1 MATPKQ
7 FGAEPD
13 MGAVGLPTRA
23 TRTRADGPGAS
34 VRFAAVRL
42 VPAAVLLWA
51 LLAGAGYVL
60 THALTDTAFY
70 DWDGSM
76 NRWFAAHRS
85 DTWNTVT
92 HLVTFCAETLTVIG
106 VGLVFFIGLRLALG
120 RWRESLFL
128 AVVLAGEVTIFVST
142 TFVIDRD
149 RPAVPHLDG
158 APPTSSFPSGH
169 TAASVALYAGLAV
182 IVWFSSNRGWLRT
195 LAVAGAIA
203 IPVMVALARLYRG
216 MHFPS
221 DVLAGALLGAIWLTI
236 CARVLLVER
245 R

>member
-1 MATPKQ
+1 M
-7 FGAEPD
+7 
-13 MGAVGLPTRA
+13 GLPTRVNRS
-23 TRTRADGPGAS
+23 RTDGQGAS
-34 VRFAAVRL
+34 VRYAAARL
-42 VPAAVLLWA
+42 VPAAVLVWA
-51 LLAGAGYVL
+51 VLAGVGYVL

-70 DWDGSM
+70 DWDGSV

-85 DTWNTVT
+85 GTWNTAT

-106 VGLVFFIGLRLALG
+106 IGFVFFVGMRIVLG

-128 AVVLAGEVTIFVST
+128 AAVLAGEVTIFVAT

-149 RPAVPHLDG
+149 RPAVAHLDG

-182 IVWFSSNRGWLRT
+182 IAWYSSNRGWLRT
-195 LAVAGAIA
+195 LALVGGIA
-203 IPVMVALARLYRG
+203 IPMLVALARLYRG

-221 DVLAGALLGAIWLTI
+221 DVLAGALLGAVWLAI
-236 CARVLLVER
+236 CARVLLVDR

>member
-1 MATPKQ
+1 
-7 FGAEPD
+7 
-13 MGAVGLPTRA
+13 MGAVGLPTRV
-23 TRTRADGPGAS
+23 TRSKADGPGAS
-34 VRFAAVRL
+34 IRFAAVRL

-70 DWDGSM
+70 DWDGSA
-76 NRWFAAHRS
+76 NRWFARHRS
-85 DTWNTVT
+85 GTWNTAT

-106 VGLVFFIGLRLALG
+106 IGLVFFVGLRIMLG

-128 AVVLAGEVTIFVST
+128 AVVLVGEVTIFVST

-149 RPAVPHLDG
+149 RPNVTHLDS

-169 TAASVALYAGLAV
+169 TAASVALYVGLAV
-182 IVWFSSNRGWLRT
+182 IAWHTSNRGWLRA
-195 LAVAGAIA
+195 LATAGAIL
-203 IPVMVALARLYRG
+203 IPVLVALSRLYRG
-216 MHFPS
+216 MHYPS
-221 DVLAGALLGAIWLTI
+221 DVLAGALLGCLWVAV
-236 CARVLLVER
+236 CARVLLADR

>member
-1 MATPKQ
+1 
-7 FGAEPD
+7 
-13 MGAVGLPTRA
+13 
-23 TRTRADGPGAS
+23 
-34 VRFAAVRL
+34 L
-42 VPAAVLLWA
+42 VWAVL
-51 LLAGAGYVL
+51 AGVGYVL

-70 DWDGSM
+70 DWDGSV

-85 DTWNTVT
+85 GIWNTAT

-106 VGLVFFIGLRLALG
+106 IGFAFFVGMRIVLG

-128 AVVLAGEVTIFVST
+128 AAVLAGEVTIFVAT

-149 RPAVPHLDG
+149 RPAVAHLDG

-182 IVWFSSNRGWLRT
+182 IAWYSSNRGWLRT
-195 LAVAGAIA
+195 LALVGGIA
-203 IPVMVALARLYRG
+203 IPVLVALARLYRG

-221 DVLAGALLGAIWLTI
+221 DVLAGALLGAVWLAI
-236 CARVLLVER
+236 CARVLLVDR